1 MESSR
6 HVVNTMGLRT
16 ILTNGATSIY
26 DITCALLFL
35 RVRPSRKKKKDKA
48 RSINAITKILDR
60 RSINIMIEKL

>member
-35 RVRPSRKKKKDKA
+35 RVRPSKKKKDKA
-48 RSINAITKILDR
+48 KSINAITKILDR

>member
-35 RVRPSRKKKKDKA
+35 RVRPSRKKKDKA
-48 RSINAITKILDR
+48 KSINTITKILDR

>member
-35 RVRPSRKKKKDKA
+35 RVRPSRKKKDKA
-48 RSINAITKILDR
+48 KSINAITKILDR